1 MWAKFES
8 SMSNGEGGIEFFF
21 QALDI
26 DSQILFT
33 AQLVAFFASFNRL
46 MKGALDNHLKVISA
60 L

>member
-1 MWAKFES
+1 
-8 SMSNGEGGIEFFF
+8 MSNGEGGIEFFF